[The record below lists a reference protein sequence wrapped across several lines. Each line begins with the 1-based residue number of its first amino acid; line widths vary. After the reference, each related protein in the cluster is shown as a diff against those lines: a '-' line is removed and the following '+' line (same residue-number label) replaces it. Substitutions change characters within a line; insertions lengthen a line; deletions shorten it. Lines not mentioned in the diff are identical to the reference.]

1 MEKKAYLS
9 AISNSDISS
18 VAASTEQFVLTRR
31 GLAEGFEAAHKS
43 HASHASHT
51 SHASHHSSHH
61 R

>member
-9 AISNSDISS
+9 AIPNNDFSS
-18 VAASTEQFVLTRR
+18 TDTLGEQFILTRPR
-31 GLAEGFEAAHKS
+31 LAKGFEAAHKS